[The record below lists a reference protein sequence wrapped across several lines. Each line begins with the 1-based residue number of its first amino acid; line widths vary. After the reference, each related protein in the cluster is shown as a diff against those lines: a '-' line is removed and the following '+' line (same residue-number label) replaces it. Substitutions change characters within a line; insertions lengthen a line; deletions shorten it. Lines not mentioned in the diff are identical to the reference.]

1 MKREL
6 KRALMATAGAFA
18 LAIASQPS
26 IAADIPTKATTYN
39 APVAA
44 QMFDWTGFYVGA
56 QGGYGWFR
64 APLTVPGILT
74 LDTIKGD
81 GWFGGGTLG
90 YNLQRGQW
98 VVGVEGDLSWADLSG
113 NTAESNCSLGPDGCR
128 TTIDWFGTLRAR
140 AGILI
145 SPTALVYATGG
156 FAWAGI
162 EHRDFIGRRSDT
174 KKSGWTIGGGVEAA
188 IGGNWTAKAEYLYL
202 DFGRT
207 TAATI
212 IHDHVHAHILR
223 VGLNYRFA
231 TGKSPEPVM
240 TKY

>member
-1 MKREL
+1 M
-6 KRALMATAGAFA
+6 
-18 LAIASQPS
+18 
-26 IAADIPTKATTYN
+26 
-39 APVAA
+39 
-44 QMFDWTGFYVGA
+44 
-56 QGGYGWFR
+56 
-64 APLTVPGILT
+64 T

-81 GWFGGGTLG
+81 GWFAGGTLG

-98 VVGVEGDLSWADLSG
+98 VVGVEADLSWADLRG
-113 NTAESNCSLGPDGCR
+113 KTEEANCMLVLGDCR

-145 SPTALVYATGG
+145 NPTALVYATGG

-162 EHRDFIGRRSDT
+162 EHRDFNGNRSDT

-202 DFGRT
+202 DFGQT
-207 TAATI
+207 PAAGI
-212 IHDHVHAHILR
+212 IHDHVHVHILR

-231 TGKSPEPVM
+231 TGKAPGPVM
-240 TKY
+240 ARY